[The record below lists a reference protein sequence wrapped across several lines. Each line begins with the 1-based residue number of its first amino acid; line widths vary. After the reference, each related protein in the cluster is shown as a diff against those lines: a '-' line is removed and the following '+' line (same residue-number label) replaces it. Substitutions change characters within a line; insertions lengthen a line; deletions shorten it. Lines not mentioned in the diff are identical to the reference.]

1 MKPIFNGRRAGIL
14 LAAMVLA
21 ACSPAPS
28 GPAAHDPGA
37 DAACALDGMVLADFP
52 GPKAQVWYGEREVE
66 HYCDLMELFAQ
77 LLAPEQK
84 RVVRAAYVQD
94 MGAADWAQ
102 PKGHWINA
110 RDAYFVAG
118 SHKAGSM
125 GPTIASFATQQD
137 AQAFARAEG
146 GQVLRF
152 GQVTL
157 AMTQA
162 RQMHM
167 GGAAAGEGAM

>member
-1 MKPIFNGRRAGIL
+1 MKSIFHGRRAGSL
-14 LAAMVLA
+14 LAALVLA
-21 ACSPAPS
+21 ACSQSS
-28 GPAAHDPGA
+28 GPPAREPAA
-37 DAACALDGMVLADFP
+37 DAFCALDGMVLADFP
-52 GPKAQVWYGEREVE
+52 GPKAQVWYDGNVGEN
-66 HYCDLMELFAQ
+66 YCDLMELFAQ

-94 MGAADWAQ
+94 MGAADWTQ

-110 RDAYFVAG
+110 RDAYYVAG
-118 SHKAGSM
+118 SRKMGSM
-125 GPTIASFATQQD
+125 GPTFGSFAQQRD
-137 AQAFARAEG
+137 AEAFARAEG

-162 RQMHM
+162 RMG
-167 GGAAAGEGAM
+167 GGAAHADRH